1 MAQKYFKLFS
11 EKDMEILS
19 RKKFEFDSAI
29 AIIQNHVSDL
39 NGHLIISS
47 WSHLDYIAQPYLAT
61 PDYELHTPGA
71 LEKRF
76 DLNSIFI
83 VTHPIRQWLFYL
95 KYTTV
100 SDLISIDEFL
110 QGYWHFAEEASKG
123 KYFKVEDIATE
134 PDACLKKICKEMH
147 IPFDPEY
154 VENWPFYSNI
164 ESELIKTPLEDKAKE
179 ELYLEHLGEDE
190 ELYRA
195 KMEANPDYHK
205 ILNLL
210 NYEIILS

>member
-1 MAQKYFKLFS
+1 
-11 EKDMEILS
+11 
-19 RKKFEFDSAI
+19 
-29 AIIQNHVSDL
+29 
-39 NGHLIISS
+39 
-47 WSHLDYIAQPYLAT
+47 
-61 PDYELHTPGA
+61 
-71 LEKRF
+71 
-76 DLNSIFI
+76 
-83 VTHPIRQWLFYL
+83 
-95 KYTTV
+95 
-100 SDLISIDEFL
+100 
-110 QGYWHFAEEASKG
+110 
-123 KYFKVEDIATE
+123 
-134 PDACLKKICKEMH
+134 MH